1 MLFVIQSL
9 TASRD
14 YPFHTEK
21 KSKQHMIFQRSL
33 LREFAIMGIAT
44 FIVLLAITITTQL
57 IRFLGYAA
65 RGNISTDAVLTFLG
79 FASLRY
85 LPILLSLTLFI
96 SVLMTLTR
104 SYRDSEMVVWFTSGQ
119 GLNAWIRPVL
129 IYAAPLVFVIAVLS
143 LLLSPWSMGK
153 TEEYRRQLESR
164 DEVAAISPGVFKE
177 SRNAER
183 VYFVEKLAANL
194 TTVANIFVHS
204 EEDGQ
209 IGTTVAKRGYQ
220 ETAPNGD
227 RFLVLQNGRRYIGPP
242 GSAEFRI
249 IEFEKYSLR
258 IESSEARESLPSV
271 KSRSTADLMK
281 EKSAEATAELIWRAG
296 LPISAFVLCLLAIP
310 MSFVNPRA
318 GRSLN
323 LMLAALLYMVYS
335 NLLPIFQAWVAQQR
349 ISPFLG
355 LWSVHVV
362 VMLAAVVAL
371 FYMRLSVRPLR
382 MLRR

>member
-14 YPFHTEK
+14 YPFHAEK
-21 KSKQHMIFQRSL
+21 KSKRHMIFRRSL

-65 RGNISTDAVLTFLG
+65 LGNISTDAVLTFLG

-258 IESSEARESLPSV
+258 IESSEAKEALPSV

-335 NLLPIFQAWVAQQR
+335 NLLSIFQAWVAQQR
-349 ISPFLG
+349 IGPFLG
-355 LWSVHVV
+355 MWSVHVV
-362 VMLAAVVAL
+362 MLAVVVAL

>member
-14 YPFHTEK
+14 YPFHAEK

-335 NLLPIFQAWVAQQR
+335 NLLSIFQAWVAQQR
-349 ISPFLG
+349 IGPFLG
-355 LWSVHVV
+355 MWSVHV

>member
-1 MLFVIQSL
+1 
-9 TASRD
+9 
-14 YPFHTEK
+14 
-21 KSKQHMIFQRSL
+21 MIFQRSL
-33 LREFAIMGIAT
+33 LREFAITGITT
-44 FIVLLAITITTQL
+44 FVVLLAITITTQL

-79 FASLRY
+79 FANLRY

-129 IYAAPLVFVIAVLS
+129 IYATPLVFVIALLS
-143 LLLSPWSMGK
+143 MLLSPWAVAK
-153 TEEYRRQLESR
+153 TEEFRRQLESQ

-177 SRNAER
+177 SRRAER

-209 IGTTVAKRGYQ
+209 VGTTVANRGYQ

-227 RFLVLQNGRRYIGPP
+227 RFLVLLNGRRYIGPP
-242 GSAEFRI
+242 GSAEYRI

-258 IESSEARESLPSV
+258 IESSEAKEIVPTV
-271 KSRSTADLMK
+271 KSRTTAELLRQK
-281 EKSAEATAELIWRAG
+281 KPEARAELIWRAG

-335 NLLPIFQAWVAQQR
+335 NLLSILQAWVAQQR
-349 ISPFLG
+349 VGTFIG
-355 LWSVHVV
+355 MWGVHAA
-362 VMLAAVVAL
+362 MAVVLAVL
-371 FYMRLSVRPLR
+371 FYYRLSVKPFRS
-382 MLRR
+382 LRR